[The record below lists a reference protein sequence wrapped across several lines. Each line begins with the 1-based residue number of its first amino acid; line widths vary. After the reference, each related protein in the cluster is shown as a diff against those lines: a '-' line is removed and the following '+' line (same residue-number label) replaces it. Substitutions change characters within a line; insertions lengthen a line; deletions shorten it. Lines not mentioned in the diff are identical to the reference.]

1 MSFSVSVFENVSFN
15 PFINNLIKSIQNNT
29 SLKSSFTSI
38 MVDREEGIWGTA
50 IYTFE
55 KKMSSSEDDGCKV
68 RLKGQ
73 YMRLDLSCISIQ
85 DISYHNDTLKQQ
97 QSSGRH
103 IQRRDSPSGEVCF
116 LFSQFSGTCLE
127 IWIAFKYHLSES
139 VSQLVLVYL
148 LSIVKPPLPILRA
161 SLHQLNPLL
170 LIRILPSSINEY

>member
-1 MSFSVSVFENVSFN
+1 
-15 PFINNLIKSIQNNT
+15 
-29 SLKSSFTSI
+29 
-38 MVDREEGIWGTA
+38 
-50 IYTFE
+50 
-55 KKMSSSEDDGCKV
+55 MSSSEDDGSKV
-68 RLKGQ
+68 GLKGQ

-148 LSIVKPPLPILRA
+148 LSIVKLPLPILRA

-170 LIRILPSSINEY
+170 LIRILPSSINEYFHLQAWLISISVETAYTARSFILLLWDIHLMWPKRWAHFR